1 MNLYFVFAAEGK
13 YEGLHGMYDYAFEEA
28 ANEEELYDMA
38 REMSIEVM
46 ESYGEIGDTL
56 QAEAEEEAE
65 FQGYEPED
73 YDAVIESIL
82 DELYEDNVYFY
93 IVKLDPQYSV
103 AEYEE
108 IIARDG
114 PEEML
119 KYRID

>member
-13 YEGLHGMYDYAFEEA
+13 YEGLHGMYDYTFEEA

-38 REMSIEVM
+38 REMSIKVM

-56 QAEAEEEAE
+56 QTEAEEEAE

-73 YDAVIESIL
+73 YDEVIESIL

-93 IVKLDPQYSV
+93 IVKLNPQYSV

-108 IIARDG
+108 IIAREG
-114 PEEML
+114 PEEMI